1 MQTEEDC
8 TSVTLKKKNDNKG
21 QHTSDNNSVVSQ
33 TDSKKGEKSDGE
45 DPKPRIVLTFRSEKS
60 GAKSSNMKIVPNDEK
75 HEECSPRRSS
85 RTRGKW
91 EWSDEA
97 DSSASP
103 KKDKDTSQP
112 VSEND
117 EGSDSSRSATASK
130 RPTRRGTHVPYETP
144 TTTQRLSRRI
154 KPTAKILANEELRIG
169 LESQNNA
176 RLGIQIEKP
185 EDGVKTRRSARP
197 TQSGLEQSTSSVL
210 SKKDTKN
217 IKAIDVE
224 EIVDDDSNSEDKQD
238 PSTVMK
244 LKHLCELGLKAINT
258 DSMEEENDD
267 EMEVDE
273 EVDEYEEEEEDE
285 VDLEDEDEMDDD
297 SEEVISKLLE
307 ADEDSSEDFLCTL
320 GSSKSKRP
328 RRSTRLCSSY
338 GGQDVETQSPL
349 PEDDDQK
356 EYCPPSK
363 RNRSRRRVEHSETEQ
378 EDEGSRSRRLKSRA
392 IKNEDVQSEAELEDN
407 NSEPAGGDEG
417 TEAACPDD
425 ESTIVATCYCE
436 TPSNVHAAPSEL
448 TEPVFCQA
456 VETVDGARVGCS
468 HAALR
473 ARDGALEAMLR
484 AGPRSPYLLT
494 CRLHAA
500 QLRRHMA
507 CPACGLFCT
516 QGIFYQCSLG
526 HLFHLECGLPYNESV
541 KPRPG
546 CPHCG
551 VRSYRW
557 QPVNTQCHKVK
568 LRMQCSNKRVYL
580 PDQREQCTQAYL
592 SFSSTEPPQTD
603 QMPLIPD
610 DLLPAMSIDLKSL
623 CLKKDDNTDPESVI
637 EAAQKLCDAIIAME
651 PVEQLISKI
660 TCPAVVN
667 EQLPS
672 LGGGSSVHAAATRG
686 YVAALHALRCAG
698 ADIDA
703 LDNGLRTPLMA
714 AIHALLVKPENK
726 IDDNNDKTT
735 DKDITEESDIKE
747 ELEPKEVVADVEE
760 DKKDSISE
768 NKDSETV
775 TALLDKTDTD
785 EENKKSADKEILEDI
800 DIKQEL
806 RLNEETTE
814 KQDLDEEKKDSI
826 SEKKEDEIEK
836 GSDEDLMKCIRYL
849 IAAGCDVNIQ
859 GPEGMTALHMGAQ
872 HGNVTVCEML
882 LRDGGAFVE
891 PRDHGGWSPL
901 VWAAEH
907 RHPPALRLLLA
918 NGADAATRD
927 SEGNGA
933 IHWCALA
940 GSPLSLKLLLD
951 AAPHTVHHHNAHHDT
966 PLHIAARQGHY
977 ACVIILLARGA
988 KTDVENSAG
997 ELPADVCTGACQTA
1011 IALNMHMAQI
1021 TGNPTRCKI
1030 LSSDISNGLE
1040 EYPVPCVNEVD
1051 DEPLPTDFTYVTS
1064 HLLPEPVAIDD
1075 SIATMKGCDCVDVCG
1090 SNCACVV
1097 LSVRMWWS
1105 RGKLIPAFPHHDP
1118 PMLFECNQTCACNK
1132 RKCEN
1137 MVVSRIMSRGS
1148 LGVRAEVFRTLGR
1161 GWGLRA
1167 ASPVPRGAA
1176 AALYCGELLPL
1187 SAADTR
1193 AVDRYMFALDL
1204 KPDLLQQCNEKT
1216 LLCVDAC
1223 RYGSAARFVN
1233 HSCSANL
1240 APVRVFPQARDL
1252 RLPAIVLF
1260 ATRDI
1265 RAGEELTFDYGD
1277 KFWQVKSKFMKCE
1290 CATPECR
1297 YPEKSTESDS

>member
-356 EYCPPSK
+356 EPQRRSSRRSTRYSNYESDREYCPPSK

-392 IKNEDVQSEAELEDN
+392 IKNEDVQSEAEPEDN

-660 TCPAVVN
+660 T
-667 EQLPS
+667 
-672 LGGGSSVHAAATRG
+672 
-686 YVAALHALRCAG
+686 
-698 ADIDA
+698 
-703 LDNGLRTPLMA
+703 
-714 AIHALLVKPENK
+714 
-726 IDDNNDKTT
+726 
-735 DKDITEESDIKE
+735 
-747 ELEPKEVVADVEE
+747 
-760 DKKDSISE
+760 
-768 NKDSETV
+768 
-775 TALLDKTDTD
+775 LLDKTDTD
-785 EENKKSADKEILEDI
+785 EENKKSADKEIVEDI

-814 KQDLDEEKKDSI
+814 KQDLEEEKKDSI

-1240 APVRVFPQARDL
+1240 APVRVFPRARDL